1 MHEAVSMSAGC
12 VQHIRG
18 DSKHLSVLWGKW
30 QLRNDT
36 LG

>member
-18 DSKHLSVLWGKW
+18 DSKHLSVLS
-30 QLRNDT
+30 LST
-36 LG
+36 YIYVYS